1 VGYVAVGALLLVRLR
16 RIPSAPPVRTVGR
29 FGFARQ
35 LIAVV
40 RVPWARVV
48 LAAALAE
55 GVFLIGAIAFLPAYL
70 HHRFGLALS
79 SASALVALYAVGG
92 LVYAMAARHIVR
104 RFGEHRMVW
113 AGGIGMGASFV
124 AFYLMPAGWIA
135 GPVALAL
142 GFATYL
148 FHNTLQTNATQ
159 MVPAARGS
167 AMAVFASC
175 LFTGQAIGV
184 TLSGFAFDHAGPAA
198 LLLVPAVAMPLAGA
212 GFAIALRRR
221 AQA

>member
-1 VGYVAVGALLLVRLR
+1 VRLG
-16 RIPSAPPVRTVGR
+16 RIPSAPAVRTTGR

-35 LIAVV
+35 LAAVIA
-40 RVPWARVV
+40 VPWARVV

-55 GVFLIGAIAFLPAYL
+55 GIFLLGPMAYLPAYL
-70 HHRFGLALS
+70 HQRFGLSLS
-79 SASALVALYAVGG
+79 SASAMVALYAVGG

-113 AGGIGMGASFV
+113 AGGLGMGAGFAGLLV
-124 AFYLMPAGWIA
+124 MPMAWIA
-135 GPVALAL
+135 APLALAL

-159 MVPAARGS
+159 MAPAARGS

-184 TLSGFAFDHAGPAA
+184 TVAGLAFDHAGPVA
-198 LLLVPAVAMPLAGA
+198 LLLIPAVAMPLAGA
-212 GFAIALRRR
+212 GFATALRRR